1 MAEPNRVPE
10 MFDIKEF
17 LAMSEEEKIKSIY
30 YKDIPSYCIALAINK
45 RWGDLAFRL
54 RDEAVAKNSRAFHNA
69 IYEVMLIVVGDDQWA
84 TAYWGECYSK
94 PEHWIAAALAAKE
107 TKSNE
112 T

>member
-1 MAEPNRVPE
+1 

-17 LAMSEEEKIKSIY
+17 LAMSEDEKWN
-30 YKDIPSYCIALAINK
+30 LLENK
-45 RWGDLAFRL
+45 YGKGSFHSFETLAFRL
-54 RDEAVAKNSRAFHNA
+54 RDEAVAKNSRAFHNV